1 MRKILLMS
9 SALVLLSGTA
19 EAACI
24 QTPSCSSLGY
34 SSSSSC
40 SGGTKCPFGNYWNC
54 DAINKVNSINSQI
67 TNLTNKITTLE
78 TKVTELQKDTE
89 TSNCQIGDILYSDMS
104 CSQNLYQNKKP
115 IGVVFDRTLKRAMA
129 LDVKCRIEVAHS
141 GIDVSNIPIHTEENS
156 AKSDYDGKENTNKIL
171 KACQSYPY
179 GSDCPGVD
187 YVNSYK
193 TEGTKAGDW
202 YIPSA
207 GEMNTIYLN
216 REVLNT
222 TLKNMGASSLY
233 FDLSVYATS
242 TLQNSAYMWVID
254 FYTDP
259 AFNEPYFTDDYISSP
274 NCCIRPVLAF

>member
-1 MRKILLMS
+1 MQKFLLYS
-9 SALVLLSGTA
+9 SALVVLSGVA

-34 SSSSSC
+34 ASSQSC
-40 SGGTKCPFGNYWNC
+40 TGGIKCPFGNAWNC
-54 DAINKVNSINSQI
+54 TTSSI
-67 TNLTNKITTLE
+67 TNKITELTNKITTLE

-129 LDVKCRIEVAHS
+129 LDVKCRIELAHS

-179 GSDCPGVD
+179 GSDCLGVD

-254 FYTDP
+254 FYTNP

>member
-1 MRKILLMS
+1 MKKYLFLT
-9 SALVLLSGTA
+9 SALVAFTMSGVV

-34 SSSSSC
+34 ASRQSC
-40 SGGTKCPFGNYWNC
+40 TGGIKCPFGNAWNC
-54 DAINKVNSINSQI
+54 TTSSI
-67 TNLTNKITTLE
+67 TNKITELTNKIITLE

-115 IGVVFDRTLKRAMA
+115 IGVVFDRALKRAMA
-129 LDVKCRIEVAHS
+129 LDIKCRIGLAHPN
-141 GIDVSNIPIHTEENS
+141 IDISNIPTHTEENS
-156 AKSDYDGKENTNKIL
+156 AKTDYDGKENTNKVW

-179 GSDCPGVD
+179 EADCPALE

-193 TEGTKAGDW
+193 SEGTKAGDW

-222 TLKNMGASSLY
+222 TLNNMGAFPLQSSDDYL
-233 FDLSVYATS
+233 TS
-242 TLQNSAYMWVID
+242 TLKNAAGIWVVNFSARGELYGE
-254 FYTDP
+254 T
-259 AFNEPYFTDDYISSP
+259 YFTDERIDTP
-274 NCCIRPVLAF
+274 NHCARPVLAF

>member
-1 MRKILLMS
+1 MRKFLLYSTILVAFTMS
-9 SALVLLSGTA
+9 GVA

-34 SSSSSC
+34 ASRQSC
-40 SGGTKCPFGNYWNC
+40 TGGIKCPFGNAWNC
-54 DAINKVNSINSQI
+54 TTSSI
-67 TNLTNKITTLE
+67 TNKITELTNKIITLE

-104 CSQNLYQNKKP
+104 CSPNLYQNKKP

-141 GIDVSNIPIHTEENS
+141 GIEVSNIPIHTEENS
-156 AKSDYDGKENTNKIL
+156 AKTDYDGKENTNKIL

-179 GSDCPGVD
+179 GSFDCLGVD

-216 REVLNT
+216 TKVLNT

-233 FDLSVYATS
+233 FDLSRYATS
-242 TLQNSAYMWVID
+242 TLSHPAYMWVID
-254 FYTDP
+254 YGTNP
-259 AFNEPYFTDDYISSP
+259 AYNEPYLTDDYLSSP

>member
-1 MRKILLMS
+1 MRKFLLYSTILVAFTMS
-9 SALVLLSGTA
+9 GVA

-34 SSSSSC
+34 TSSQSC
-40 SGGTKCPFGNYWNC
+40 TGGIKCPFGNAWNC
-54 DAINKVNSINSQI
+54 TTSSI
-67 TNLTNKITTLE
+67 TNKITELTNKIITLE

-129 LDVKCRIEVAHS
+129 LDVKCRIGLANS
-141 GIDVSNIPIHTEENS
+141 GIDFSNIPTHTEENS
-156 AKSDYDGKENTNKIL
+156 AKTDYDGKENTNKAL
-171 KACQSYPY
+171 KACQSDPY
-179 GSDCPGVD
+179 GLDCSALE

-193 TEGTKAGDW
+193 SEGTKAGDW

-222 TLKNMGASSLY
+222 TLDNMGAYPLQSSDDYL
-233 FDLSVYATS
+233 TS
-242 TLQNSAYMWVID
+242 TLKKEASIWVVK
-254 FYTDP
+254 FSPNYG
-259 AFNEPYFTDDYISSP
+259 EPYFTYENISNP
-274 NCCIRPVLAF
+274 NYCAKPVLAF

>member
-9 SALVLLSGTA
+9 SALVLLSGMA

-40 SGGTKCPFGNYWNC
+40 SGGTKCPWGNYWNC

-104 CSQNLYQNKKP
+104 CSPNLYQNKKP

-129 LDVKCRIEVAHS
+129 LDVKCRIEVANS
-141 GIDVSNIPIHTEENS
+141 GIEVSNIPIHTEKNS
-156 AKSDYDGKENTNKIL
+156 AKTDYDGKENTNKIL
-171 KACQSYPY
+171 KACQSFPY
-179 GSDCPGVD
+179 GFDCLGVD

-222 TLKNMGASSLY
+222 TLNNMGASSLY

-242 TLQNSAYMWVID
+242 TMKNSAYMWVID
-254 FYTDP
+254 FHTDP
-259 AFNEPYFTDDYISSP
+259 AFDEPYFTYDILYSP

>member
-1 MRKILLMS
+1 MKKYLFLT
-9 SALVLLSGTA
+9 SALVAFTMSGVA

-34 SSSSSC
+34 TSSQSC
-40 SGGTKCPFGNYWNC
+40 TGGIKCPFGNAWNC
-54 DAINKVNSINSQI
+54 TTSSI
-67 TNLTNKITTLE
+67 TNKITELTNKIITLE

-129 LDVKCRIEVAHS
+129 LDVKCRIGLAHS
-141 GIDVSNIPIHTEENS
+141 AIEVSNIPIHTEENS
-156 AKSDYDGKENTNKIL
+156 AKTDYDGKENTNEVL

-179 GSDCPGVD
+179 GSGCPTLE

-222 TLKNMGASSLY
+222 TLNNMGAYPLQSSDDYL
-233 FDLSVYATS
+233 TS
-242 TLQNSAYMWVID
+242 TLETKARIWVVK
-254 FYTDP
+254 FY
-259 AFNEPYFTDDYISSP
+259 ANYGEPYFTYENINNP
-274 NCCIRPVLAF
+274 NYCARPVLAF